1 MSTCQSRSSLS
12 QYIPGTETQNQHGQ
26 PHKSQLK
33 TGHDPAKSRHICA
46 LDCMGLHVSCWCWV
60 TSLGSAPHLS
70 SSRNYPL
77 SLHKHTILLHRH
89 HPTLPRALLAGP
101 RLSPPLVTACAH
113 LSPLTPLSPLH
124 WSPPSP
130 LLASVH
136 VPRALPGSQ
145 LSTVWAGGR

>member
-1 MSTCQSRSSLS
+1 MSTCQAWSSLP
-12 QYIPGTETQNQHGQ
+12 QHIPGTETQNQHGQ

-89 HPTLPRALLAGP
+89 HPTLPRAWLAGHRVLLLWSLP
-101 RLSPPLVTACAH
+101 VLTGHHCHHCHHCTGLHRHHCSPVYMFPAH
-113 LSPLTPLSPLH
+113 CLGH
-124 WSPPSP
+124 N
-130 LLASVH
+130 
-136 VPRALPGSQ
+136 
-145 LSTVWAGGR
+145 